1 MSLGAHQA
9 ESQMELTV
17 EGPDEGQASGFL
29 KGLMRTIL

>member
-1 MSLGAHQA
+1 MSLGAHQG
-9 ESQMELTV
+9 ERLELTV